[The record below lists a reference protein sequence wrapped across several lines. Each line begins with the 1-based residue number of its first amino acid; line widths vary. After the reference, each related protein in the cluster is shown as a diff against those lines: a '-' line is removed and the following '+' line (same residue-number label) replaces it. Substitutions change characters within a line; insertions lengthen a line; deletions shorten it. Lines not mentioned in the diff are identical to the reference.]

1 MRGGG
6 REPRHRPTGSLW
18 GHGHFYGNGGERPL
32 FRQGSSMF
40 TPRGAP
46 QPHAS
51 HGVGET
57 HQGARSLE
65 GWPEPCVARDPQG
78 LEPRGPGRPGCSR
91 QRLGHQMLGHRE
103 ASGLPRPGRARH
115 MNNECALPPLISIL
129 DQRHRPALRFHSWLQ
144 RRSTARAR
152 TEEGD
157 EGRWSPGV
165 CVCGGVP
172 RTPKVKSPKT
182 SGCRTHRH
190 RGRSAGRRSGSRAPT
205 EPAPGSVPQRETR
218 LETVATGPSEAHP
231 ARPLSSAS
239 APEVALRHLLSL

>member
-1 MRGGG
+1 MRHGGAVSLPNSLG
-6 REPRHRPTGSLW
+6 SSLGDPPTSPHPAQLCSHAPFRSASHTKVSSFQRKAERIRGTTESSSGSRHQPTGSLW

-103 ASGLPRPGRARH
+103 ASG
-115 MNNECALPPLISIL
+115 
-129 DQRHRPALRFHSWLQ
+129 RPA
-144 RRSTARAR
+144 
-152 TEEGD
+152 
-157 EGRWSPGV
+157 
-165 CVCGGVP
+165 P
-172 RTPKVKSPKT
+172 RQ
-182 SGCRTHRH
+182 G
-190 RGRSAGRRSGSRAPT
+190 
-205 EPAPGSVPQRETR
+205 Q
-218 LETVATGPSEAHP
+218 AH
-231 ARPLSSAS
+231 
-239 APEVALRHLLSL
+239 E